1 MYGKGFDTIK
11 NTDIPK
17 KQKFLH
23 HTPRRAR
30 PGVYY
35 VYLTLEDLNLNPHH
49 FNTRENYDNYS
60 FHGCAHFVHRSVFLD
75 LRRNKGDKSLRFG
88 IRALAGLGSSAL
100 LLAGMLV
107 SRHWDIAS
115 LVVCLIFSDEILMMF
130 PCSYEKP
137 KPAFDAALTVLIVNF
152 AILIYFG
159 WKERGIY
166 DFQRLKNLIT
176 VLVLITSFLAFFI
189 TVSVRK
195 FSGIRQLF
203 RNNAV
208 WYNVEEHARFI
219 YSLIF
224 LGLCIIVTCSSWLKE
239 WLGTGFALPAVI
251 FLLGLYT
258 LLFFRALTGRT
269 YLIRR
274 ETEDRIK
281 EMVKGN
287 LRTSYVDKA
296 EEDRKMSMLYKRIM
310 NHMTDKKPYLTAP
323 SACPIWPT
331 PFFRTNYISPRR
343 STSFRAEISGS
354 SSTITGSSTL

>member
-1 MYGKGFDTIK
+1 MTTI
-11 NTDIPK
+11 
-17 KQKFLH
+17 LSM
-23 HTPRRAR
+23 AA
-30 PGVYY
+30 
-35 VYLTLEDLNLNPHH
+35 LTLFIGL
-49 FNTRENYDNYS
+49 F
-60 FHGCAHFVHRSVFLD
+60 FLD
-75 LRRNKGDKSLRFG
+75 LRRSKGDKSLRFG
-88 IRALAGLGSSAL
+88 IRALAGLGSSVL

-115 LVVCLIFSDEILMMF
+115 LVVCLIFSNEILMMF

-152 AILIYFG
+152 TILIYFG

-224 LGLCIIVTCSSWLKE
+224 LGLCIIVICGSWLKE

-251 FLLGLYT
+251 LHLGLYT

-310 NHMTDKKPYLTAP
+310 NHMTEKKPYLDSTFSMSDLADSLFSNKLYLSKTINILSGRNFRQFVNYHRIQYAVKLMKQDPRLRVMEVSELSGFHSVVSFNMAFKMNMGKTP
-323 SACPIWPT
+323 SEWMKEYLS
-331 PFFRTNYISPRR
+331 RQ
-343 STSFRAEISGS
+343 E
-354 SSTITGSSTL
+354 